1 MESER
6 GMDPGLN
13 DMPRDQATPTET
25 VKAGLGRAGAYVKDA
40 VDRTREKVASYRE
53 DGIEQASRQIV
64 EYVRSQPKTA
74 LLIASGV
81 GLVVGVLLSLGRK

>member
-40 VDRTREKVASYRE
+40 VERTREKVASYRE
-53 DGIEQASRQIV
+53 DGIEQASRQM
-64 EYVRSQPKTA
+64 KTA

-81 GLVVGVLLSLGRK
+81 GLVVGALLSLGRK